1 MARVFSLRRFI
12 RLTVTLS
19 LAVAVAACTAAGVF
33 FSRQSILREMG
44 NSLKK
49 DLALSYEI
57 IDQRYPGA
65 WAVKEGKI
73 YKGDIVLNGNFAL
86 VDSIAEMTGDAATL
100 FMGDTRVSTTVRD
113 AATGKRKVGTKA
125 APYVVEAVLKQGKNY
140 YGCADVAG
148 AQHMTAYMPL
158 RDEVG
163 KVIGMWFVGIPM
175 AHVSHDVNR
184 VSWSIALA
192 GIVMLLISLAFVIP
206 ITNRFSKPIR
216 AAADALNRVSQGDL
230 TMRLSKQRFQALNIL
245 SEAANHMIDQLRN
258 LVHRA
263 QDTAAQ
269 VAAQS
274 EELSASV
281 EEVTASVETIAASI
295 EQLSAGAEQTAANVH
310 TAAEISDRVQQEAR
324 AGVQAVDAAVQQIL
338 SAQQTVDQGT
348 ATVKQL
354 GERSAAIGQITE
366 VIKGIADQTNLL
378 ALNAAI
384 EAARAGEYGRG
395 FAVVAEEVRKL
406 AEQSA
411 SAAEEI
417 AGIIAEIQKG
427 TAGAVEAMDHA
438 SVVVHEGVS
447 AVAQTQERLK
457 QILKGVA
464 EALADIHQ
472 VAETTEQASRATQN
486 VTHST
491 QEMSQMA
498 QQVGRLAQDLAS
510 RASDL
515 QDAIKVFRLR

>member
-57 IDQRYPGA
+57 IDQRYPGE

-86 VDSIAEMTGDAATL
+86 VDPIAEMTGDAATL

-113 AATGKRKVGTKA
+113 AEGKRKVGTKA

-140 YGCADVAG
+140 YGFADVAG
-148 AQHMTAYMPL
+148 TMHMTAYMPL
-158 RDEVG
+158 RDEAG

-175 AHVSHDVNR
+175 THVSHDVNR
-184 VSWSIALA
+184 VSWSIVLA

-206 ITNRFSKPIR
+206 ITNRFSNPIR

-230 TMRLSKQRFQALNIL
+230 TIRLSEQRFQALNIL
-245 SEAANHMIDQLRN
+245 SEAANHMISQLRN

-310 TAAEISDRVQQEAR
+310 TAAEISDRVQQEAK
-324 AGVQAVDAAVQQIL
+324 AGVQAVDAAVQQIR

-457 QILKGVA
+457 QILEGVA
-464 EALADIHQ
+464 EALADIRQ
-472 VAETTEQASRATQN
+472 VAETTEQASKATQN
-486 VTHST
+486 VTYST

-515 QDAIKVFRLR
+515 QDAVKVFRLR